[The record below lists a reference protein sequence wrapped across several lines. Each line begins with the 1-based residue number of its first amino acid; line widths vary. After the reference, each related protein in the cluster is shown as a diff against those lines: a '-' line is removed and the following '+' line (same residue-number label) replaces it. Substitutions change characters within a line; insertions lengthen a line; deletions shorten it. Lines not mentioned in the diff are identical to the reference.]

1 MHTYLGRNSAT
12 DVGPRMKSKHRL
24 DPPSADPAA
33 DSIFVFLQYNFPFAW
48 PPAPFSSSPRPPI
61 SFLPSQPTAYPLPPS
76 QSQLFSNADH
86 QLSKSKRRWPPR
98 SITAYTRRVDM
109 CCIILKYFDTRG
121 GETPPAMSFRLL
133 DIATFSSTWV
143 TEKARLVRV
152 VVAKKERIQF
162 VNLSYKLSVF
172 FFSSFLFLFC
182 FSFFLFIVNTREEIF
197 ETRRGRKEARES
209 WGRLI

>member
-172 FFSSFLFLFC
+172 FFSSFLFLFSP
-182 FSFFLFIVNTREEIF
+182 FFFLSLIYERKFSRHGGG
-197 ETRRGRKEARES
+197 GRKREKV
-209 WGRLI
+209 GEG

>member
-1 MHTYLGRNSAT
+1 MASC
-12 DVGPRMKSKHRL
+12 
-24 DPPSADPAA
+24 
-33 DSIFVFLQYNFPFAW
+33 
-48 PPAPFSSSPRPPI
+48 SSSPRPPI

-152 VVAKKERIQF
+152 VVAKKERIQYVSLSPPF
-162 VNLSYKLSVF
+162 VNLFYKLSVF
-172 FFSSFLFLFC
+172 FFSSFLFLL
-182 FSFFLFIVNTREEIF
+182 FSFFLSIVNTREEIF